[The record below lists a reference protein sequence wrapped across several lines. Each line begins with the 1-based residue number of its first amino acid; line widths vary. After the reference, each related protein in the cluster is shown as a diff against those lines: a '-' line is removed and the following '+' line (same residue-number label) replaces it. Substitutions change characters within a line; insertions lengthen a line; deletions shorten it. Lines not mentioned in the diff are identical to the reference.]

1 MNNSCCALLGGI
13 RKQQQ
18 LIPIKLN
25 QVFCFVLI
33 EFCAFEKDFLQPAV
47 PIVLPNINSALSFA
61 LFLILILNFG
71 LSGLCRQS

>member
-1 MNNSCCALLGGI
+1 MNNAFCALLGGI
-13 RKQQQ
+13 RRQQQ

-25 QVFCFVLI
+25 QVFCFVLL

-71 LSGLCRQS
+71 LSGLCRKS